1 MNINENKNELSDVKT
16 DNVSLNQEW
25 YKLSNKKI
33 CNIFEV
39 NPETGLSN
47 KEAKNR
53 LEKYGRNILP
63 KSKKTNWFKIFLLS
77 FLDPLSLIMIL
88 SGLVSGLVSIISQ
101 KIEVVD
107 ITGLVIILVIVLTN
121 SIIATIQEV
130 KSLNQVAHLNENK
143 QTAIVLRSSKKT
155 EIDIEELVPG
165 DIIFVNSGGFV
176 PADTRIL
183 DNQLLKIDESAL
195 TGENE
200 PVKKISDS
208 IKEKNLMLGDQKNI
222 AFMSTLVI
230 EGKMMGVIFGTGQ
243 ESEIGKIATKIT
255 GHKPE
260 KTPLERKVTR
270 LTTIIGLTSIVLGLI
285 LFLISYFLS
294 DRIHDV
300 QPGKADIKNLLLI
313 AVSSAISL
321 IPESL
326 TIIVKICL
334 MVATKKMARKN
345 VIIKNPKSIE
355 TLGNVNVICS
365 DKTGTLT
372 QNKMTVDK
380 IFLDFKE
387 DDYNNFDKTKY
398 NDLINCITL
407 CSDAIVE
414 KEKIGSAT
422 EIATIEFV
430 KKFNINY
437 KSIRKNNERLDEI
450 PFDSKRKL
458 MTTVNNVDGRKMVYV
473 KGAVDYLLDIC
484 TNKLIDGKVTPLT
497 QEEKTKINEQ
507 LYSFAKRGLRVL
519 GFSQKDI
526 TEEKQRYENNL
537 TFLGCVAIIDPP
549 REEVKASIEE
559 AKSGGIRVIMITGDH
574 KITAFEIATRLG
586 ITDENFDGVLTGQD
600 INELSN
606 EQLKERLQR
615 TNVFARVN
623 PEHKALIVDLLQEDN
638 NIVAMT
644 GDGVNDSPSLVK
656 ADVGISM
663 GITGTEVAKGVSDVI
678 LADDNFKSIISGVNS
693 GRNVY
698 EKIKYSISFL
708 IAANISQILTLL
720 LILAINQDIALNSV
734 NILFHIFIIET
745 IVAVPIGMQK
755 ERRGVMKNP
764 PPTHKKESLLKGIRS
779 QIIITTLFNTLFAV
793 LNYEIA
799 VWWFNDDFQTAAKF
813 GKTGVYIAIMFS
825 PIFYSILYNNFFLP
839 IKSTRQNKDVDK
851 YRPNKW
857 LLILMLVA
865 FVFTTLTLIPI
876 EKVNTFFD
884 FTTVGLN
891 PWLALIFF
899 INSLLPTVC
908 IYGTYKLLLKL
919 I

>member
-1 MNINENKNELSDVKT
+1 MNTNINENKEELVDSKT
-16 DNVSLNQEW
+16 LSLDQEW

-33 CNIFEV
+33 CSVLET
-39 NPETGLSN
+39 NPETGLTDR
-47 KEAKNR
+47 EAKIR
-53 LEKYGRNILP
+53 LEKYGRNNLP
-63 KSKKTNWFKIFLLS
+63 KSKKPNWFVIFLKS

-88 SGLVSGLVSIISQ
+88 SGLVSGLVAITSQ
-101 KIEVVD
+101 KIETVD
-107 ITGLVIILVIVLTN
+107 ITGLVIISIIVLTN
-121 SIIATIQEV
+121 SIIATVQEV

-143 QTAIVLRSSKKT
+143 QTAIVLRNSKKT

-176 PADTRIL
+176 PADTRII

-208 IKEKNLMLGDQKNI
+208 IKEQNLMLGDQKNI
-222 AFMSTLVI
+222 AFMSTLVL

-243 ESEIGKIATKIT
+243 DSEIGKIATKISS
-255 GHKPE
+255 HKPE
-260 KTPLERKVTR
+260 KTPLERKVTH
-270 LTTIIGLTSIVLGLI
+270 LTATIGLASIILGLI
-285 LFLISYFLS
+285 LFLTSFFLLTDENSKTIKELLVIS
-294 DRIHDV
+294 
-300 QPGKADIKNLLLI
+300 
-313 AVSSAISL
+313 VSAAISL

-334 MVATKKMARKN
+334 MVATKKMAKKN

-380 IFLDFKE
+380 IFIDFKE
-387 DDYNNFDKTKY
+387 MDYKDFEKNKY
-398 NDLINCITL
+398 KELINCITL

-422 EIATIEFV
+422 EIATIDFI
-430 KKFNINY
+430 KKFEIDY
-437 KSIRKNNERLDEI
+437 KKMRLIHERFDEI

-458 MTTVNNVDGRKMVYV
+458 MTTLNEVESRKMVYV

-484 TNKLIDGKVTPLT
+484 TNKLINGKITPLT
-497 QEEKTKINEQ
+497 QEDKQIIQDQ

-526 TEEKQRYENNL
+526 TENKEKYESNL

-559 AKSGGIRVIMITGDH
+559 AKKGGIRVIMITGDH
-574 KITAFEIATRLG
+574 KITAFEIASRLG
-586 ITDENFDGVLTGQD
+586 IADNNFDGVLTGQD

-606 EQLKERLQR
+606 EQLKERLKR

-623 PEHKALIVDLLQEDN
+623 PEHKALIVELLQEEN

-656 ADVGISM
+656 ADIGISM

-720 LILAINQDIALNSV
+720 LILIINKDIALNSV

-764 PPTHKKESLLKGIRS
+764 PPTHKRESLLKGITL

-799 VWWFNDDFQTAAKF
+799 ILWFGSDAKEF
-813 GKTGVYIAIMFS
+813 AKTGVYIAIMFS
-825 PIFYSILYNNFFLP
+825 PIFYSLLYNNFFLP
-839 IKSTRQNKDVDK
+839 IKTTKDLKEIDK

-865 FVFTTLTLIPI
+865 FITTTLTLIPI
-876 EKVNTFFD
+876 ETINEFFD
-884 FTTVGLN
+884 FKTKGLN
-891 PWLALIFF
+891 PILAIIFF

-908 IYGTYKLLLKL
+908 IYLTYKLILKF

>member
-1 MNINENKNELSDVKT
+1 MNVNENNKEIADSKNVAVSD
-16 DNVSLNQEW
+16 DW

-33 CNIFEV
+33 CSILET
-39 NPETGLSN
+39 NPQTGLSN
-47 KEAKNR
+47 YEAKLR
-53 LEKYGRNILP
+53 LEKYGKNNLP
-63 KSKKTNWFKIFLLS
+63 KSKKPNWFIIFLKS

-88 SGLVSGLVSIISQ
+88 SGLASGLVSAISQ
-101 KIEVVD
+101 KIETVD
-107 ITGLVIILVIVLTN
+107 ITGLVIIAIIVLTN

-130 KSLNQVAHLNENK
+130 KSLNQVSNLNENK
-143 QTAIVLRSSKKT
+143 QFAIVLRNSKKI
-155 EIDIEELVPG
+155 EINIEELVPG

-176 PADTRIL
+176 PADTRII
-183 DNQLLKIDESAL
+183 DNQLLRIDESAL

-208 IKEKNLMLGDQKNI
+208 IKDKNLMLGDQKNI

-230 EGKMMGVIFGTGQ
+230 EGKMMGVIFGTGK
-243 ESEIGKIATKIT
+243 ESEIGKIANKIT
-255 GHKPE
+255 SHKPE
-260 KTPLERKVTR
+260 KTPLEKKVTL
-270 LTTIIGLTSIVLGLI
+270 LTAIIGLTSIILGLI
-285 LFLISYFLS
+285 LFLTAWFLRDS
-294 DRIHDV
+294 IH
-300 QPGKADIKNLLLI
+300 PSSGGRADIKNLLLV
-313 AVSSAISL
+313 AVSAAISL

-334 MVATKKMARKN
+334 MVATKKMAKKN

-380 IFLDFKE
+380 IFIDFCEK
-387 DDYNNFDKTKY
+387 DLKDFDKTKHKE
-398 NDLINCITL
+398 LINCISL

-422 EIATIEFV
+422 EIATIEFI
-430 KKFNINY
+430 KKFDIDY
-437 KSIRKNNERLDEI
+437 IKIRKNNERIDEI

-458 MTTVNNVDGRKMVYV
+458 MTTLNFVDKKEIIYV
-473 KGAVDYLLDIC
+473 KGAVDYLSNIC
-484 TNKLIDGKVTPLT
+484 TNKLVNGKVTPLT
-497 QEEKTKINEQ
+497 EKDRNILNEQ
-507 LYSFAKRGLRVL
+507 LYKFAKSGLRVL
-519 GFSQKDI
+519 GFAQKEYKNSKD
-526 TEEKQRYENNL
+526 TYESNL

-549 REEVKASIEE
+549 REEVKKSVEE
-559 AKSGGIRVIMITGDH
+559 AKKGGIRVIMITGDH
-574 KITAFEIATRLG
+574 KITAFEIASRLG
-586 ITDENFDGVLTGQD
+586 IADEIFDGVLTGQD
-600 INELSN
+600 INELSKTD
-606 EQLKERLQR
+606 LKERLQK

-623 PEHKALIVDLLQEDN
+623 PEHKALIVDLLQEDK

-644 GDGVNDSPSLVK
+644 GDGVNDAPSLVK

-663 GITGTEVAKGVSDVI
+663 GITGTEVAKSVSDVI

-708 IAANISQILTLL
+708 LAANISQIITLL
-720 LILAINQDIALNSV
+720 LILVINKDIALNSV

-755 ERRGVMKNP
+755 ERKGVMKNP
-764 PPTHKKESLLKGIRS
+764 PPTSKHESLLKGIWV
-779 QIIITTLFNTLFAV
+779 QMFITTFFNTLFAV
-793 LNYEIA
+793 LNYQIA
-799 VWWFNDDFQTAAKF
+799 VWWFGYGSESSLAF
-813 GKTGVYIAIMFS
+813 GKTGVYIAIMYS

-839 IKSTRQNKDVDK
+839 IKSTKNISDVDK

-857 LLILMLVA
+857 LLILMGVA
-865 FVFTTLTLIPI
+865 FVVTSLTLIPVGI
-876 EKVNTFFD
+876 INDFFD
-884 FTTVGLN
+884 FTTIGLN
-891 PWLALIFF
+891 PILAMIFF
-899 INSLLPTVC
+899 VNSLLPTIF
-908 IYGTYKLLLKL
+908 IYFTYKLVFKW

>member
-1 MNINENKNELSDVKT
+1 MNLNDNKKELT
-16 DNVSLNQEW
+16 DSETLSSHEGW

-33 CNIFEV
+33 CSILEV

-47 KEAKNR
+47 KEAKLR
-53 LEKYGRNILP
+53 LEKYGRNNLP
-63 KSKKTNWFKIFLLS
+63 KSKKPNWFMIFLKS

-88 SGLVSGLVSIISQ
+88 SGLLSGLVSIISK

-107 ITGLVIILVIVLTN
+107 ITGMVIIAIIVFTN
-121 SIIATIQEV
+121 SIIATVQEV
-130 KSLNQVAHLNENK
+130 KSLNQVSNLNENK
-143 QTAIVLRSSKKT
+143 QTAIVLRDSKKI

-165 DIIFVNSGGFV
+165 DVIFVNSGGFV
-176 PADTRIL
+176 PADTRII

-230 EGKMMGVIFGTGQ
+230 EGKMMGVIFGTGN
-243 ESEIGKIATKIT
+243 ESEIGKIASKIT
-255 GHKPE
+255 GHKQE

-270 LTTIIGLTSIVLGLI
+270 LTTIIGLVSIAMGLI
-285 LFLISYFLS
+285 LFLTSFLLRDQLGDGS
-294 DRIHDV
+294 L
-300 QPGKADIKNLLLI
+300 KNLLLI
-313 AVSSAISL
+313 SVSSAISL

-387 DDYNNFDKTKY
+387 DDFKSFDKNKY
-398 NDLINCITL
+398 SELINCITL

-422 EIATIEFV
+422 EIATIDFV
-430 KKFNINY
+430 KKFDINY
-437 KSIRKNNERLDEI
+437 MSMRKKHERLDEI

-458 MTTVNNVDGRKMVYV
+458 MTTLNDVDGRQMVYV

-484 TNKLIDGKVTPLT
+484 TNKLVNGKVTPLT
-497 QEEKTKINEQ
+497 DEDKKIINEQ

-526 TEEKQRYENNL
+526 TDGKQKYESNL

-559 AKSGGIRVIMITGDH
+559 AKAGGIRVIMITGDH

-586 ITDENFDGVLTGQD
+586 IADENFDGVLTGQD
-600 INELSN
+600 INELTN
-606 EQLKERLQR
+606 EQLKERLKR

-623 PEHKALIVDLLQEDN
+623 PEHKALIVDLLQEDS

-708 IAANISQILTLL
+708 IAANISQILTIL
-720 LILAINQDIALNSV
+720 LILAINKDIALNSV

-799 VWWFNDDFQTAAKF
+799 ILWFSQDLEKAKEF

-839 IKSTRQNKDVDK
+839 IKSTRKNKDVDK
-851 YRPNKW
+851 YKPNKW
-857 LLILMLVA
+857 LLILMGVA
-865 FVFTTLTLIPI
+865 FMATTLTLMPI
-876 EKVNTFFD
+876 ETVNNFFD
-884 FTTVGLN
+884 FTTVGLD
-891 PWLALIFF
+891 PGLAAIFC
-899 INSLLPTVC
+899 INALLPTIC
-908 IYGTYKLLLKL
+908 IYGTYQLILKV